1 MKWMNVSLVC
11 ACVFCLIFETPS
23 RAQDQ
28 PNEIRCAGASPTCTA
43 GSIPVFSTNGGSAT
57 VRNSKVKQISS
68 GITVTGNI
76 SLSGFVNAGG
86 TVFGN
91 AGTFTRDLRAGGT
104 VFGSAGSFSGDVSA
118 AGTVS
123 GTTGN
128 FSGDVFANTGSFSGN
143 LFGTVGTLNNLGA
156 GDGTALFAENND
168 TTQTMQ
174 LNNVVAP
181 SNSSFMEADFNGFGD
196 AVFFVTTLGSTVA
209 KGTKSA
215 AVPLS
220 NGKMVKMFAVESS
233 EVWFDDY
240 GTASLVGGV
249 ATVNLD
255 STFAQTVSTRS
266 GYKVFL
272 TPNGDCHG
280 LYVAQKTS
288 TSFEVRELGGG
299 SASVSFDYRIV
310 AHRKG
315 YEKERM
321 SAAVMPKQ
329 RSSVARPIH

>member
-1 MKWMNVSLVC
+1 MKWMNVPLVC
-11 ACVFCLIFETPS
+11 ACVFCLILETPS

-28 PNEIRCAGASPTCTA
+28 PNEIRCSGASPTCTA
-43 GSIPVFSTNGGSAT
+43 GTIPVFSTSGGSAT

-86 TVFGN
+86 TVFGK
-91 AGTFTRDLRAGGT
+91 AGTFTGDLRGGT
-104 VFGSAGSFSGDVSA
+104 VFGSAGSFSGNVSA
-118 AGTVS
+118 GGTVS

-128 FSGDVFANTGSFSGN
+128 FSGDVFGNNGSFSGN
-143 LFGTVGTLNNLGA
+143 LFGTVGSLNNLSAGA
-156 GDGTALFAENND
+156 GTALFAENND
-168 TTQTMQ
+168 TFQTVQ

-181 SNSSFMEADFNGFGD
+181 SDSSFMEADFNGFGD

-255 STFAQTVSTRS
+255 RTFAQTVSTRS

-280 LYVAQKTS
+280 LFVAQRTR

-321 SAAVMPKQ
+321 SAAVIPKQ
-329 RSSVARPIH
+329 LSTAARPIH